1 MVRKI
6 KKKGGDDSAPQ
17 DDLNLESDAFLD
29 AASESIE
36 WAEDHRSGVIGG
48 IIAVAVAVALGFG
61 YTQYEASA
69 NQDASVALAKALE
82 LREAPIVDA
91 GEAQPTS
98 EDDPSFESEEARNA
112 ALIEALEET
121 AKSAGG
127 LTDITNLYLAGA
139 LWDAGQEDRA
149 FDPNEATDR

>member
-69 NQDASVALAKALE
+69 NQMPPLHCKAL
-82 LREAPIVDA
+82 I
-91 GEAQPTS
+91 
-98 EDDPSFESEEARNA
+98 F
-112 ALIEALEET
+112 
-121 AKSAGG
+121 AKHRLLMPAKHSQH
-127 LTDITNLYLAGA
+127 LKTIRRLS
-139 LWDAGQEDRA
+139 QKMRA
-149 FDPNEATDR
+149 MRR